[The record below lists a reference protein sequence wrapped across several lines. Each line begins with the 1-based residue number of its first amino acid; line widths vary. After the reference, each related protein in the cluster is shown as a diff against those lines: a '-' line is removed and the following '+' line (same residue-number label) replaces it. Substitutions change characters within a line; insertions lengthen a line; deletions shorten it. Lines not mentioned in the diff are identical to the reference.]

1 MENQQQQQNKNM
13 KKYNTIEARKL
24 IAKAIKAV
32 KPSLD
37 EAHPLCSVNLS
48 SVATG
53 SNGWNANLTYEVVDA
68 FNSESTRYD
77 ILSSIE
83 VNLTLNDIED
93 IVSGVLK
100 THPDRWQ
107 EILDQHPPK
116 VATPEVA
123 TPEVATPEVV
133 TTSEQESALK
143 ALLQTLTPAPAAPAI
158 PLGMDELIDRVD
170 ELERNASPREIE
182 VVKPQKAPV
191 KMGLQHRE
199 FETLLTAVTCGLHA
213 YLVGAAGSFKTSAAG
228 AVAKALDLECSSISV
243 CQQTTA
249 VALLGYMDA
258 RGAYVP
264 TEFRKRYEEGG
275 VFILDEIDNG
285 NANVISVLNSALAN
299 GSCAFADGM
308 VKRHED
314 FRLVAT
320 ANTHGLGANAQYVG
334 RCQLDAATLDR
345 FAFIAWDYDEA
356 MEKEIASNADW
367 CKRVIALRHS
377 AQALKSRIVISPRA
391 TFSGEKLLAAGMAQD
406 KVEDLTIW
414 GGSSSEEKKK
424 ILAGVK

>member
-1 MENQQQQQNKNM
+1 M

-24 IAKAIKAV
+24 IAKAIKAA
-32 KPSLD
+32 KPHLES
-37 EAHPLCSVNLS
+37 HPLYSVNLS
-48 SVATG
+48 EVATG
-53 SNGWNANLTYEVVDA
+53 KNGWNADRTYKVVDTLWVDG
-68 FNSESTRYD
+68 SRSD
-77 ILSSIE
+77 ILGW
-83 VNLTLNDIED
+83 LED
-93 IVSGVLK
+93 DLANGYGANIAARVK
-100 THPDRWQ
+100 RTNPDRWRD
-107 EILDQHPPK
+107 ILGGEQPAK
-116 VATPEVA
+116 VEAREVTTPEVA
-123 TPEVATPEVV
+123 T
-133 TTSEQESALK
+133 TSAQESALK
-143 ALLQTLTPAPAAPAI
+143 ALLQTLTPAAPAI
-158 PLGMDELIDRVD
+158 PLGVEELIERVD
-170 ELERNASPREIE
+170 QLERNASPRKVE

-258 RGAYVP
+258 RGSYVP

-345 FAFIAWDYDEA
+345 FAFISWDYDEE

-424 ILAGVK
+424 IIAGVK

>member
-1 MENQQQQQNKNM
+1 M

-24 IAKAIKAV
+24 IAKAIKAA
-32 KPSLD
+32 KPHLES
-37 EAHPLCSVNLS
+37 HPLYSVNLS
-48 SVATG
+48 EVATG
-53 SNGWNANLTYEVVDA
+53 KNGWNADRTYKVVDTLWVDG
-68 FNSESTRYD
+68 SRSD
-77 ILSSIE
+77 ILGW
-83 VNLTLNDIED
+83 LED
-93 IVSGVLK
+93 DLANGYGANIAARARR
-100 THPDRWQ
+100 THPDRWREVLGGEQ
-107 EILDQHPPK
+107 PAK
-116 VATPEVA
+116 VEAREVTTPEVA
-123 TPEVATPEVV
+123 T
-133 TTSEQESALK
+133 TSAQESALK
-143 ALLQTLTPAPAAPAI
+143 ALLQTLTPAAPAI
-158 PLGMDELIDRVD
+158 PLGVEELIERVD
-170 ELERNASPREIE
+170 QLERNASPRKVE

-258 RGAYVP
+258 RGSYVP

-345 FAFIAWDYDEA
+345 FAFISWDYDEE

-424 ILAGVK
+424 IIAGVK